1 MIYLLLVLFQL
12 KHFFCDYPLQTPY
25 MLGKFKGGREWIL
38 PLSAHALVH
47 LVGTWIIASFYLIVT
62 GKLHDHQLLPIG
74 LGLLDFVLHFAMDR
88 IKASPNLLG
97 RYKSLDANCYP
108 GVAQMAEGNMPV
120 AVIGEEYKQK
130 VTWARQRLKENTY
143 FWWALGL
150 DQGVHHLTHYL
161 IIGIL
166 LS

>member
-25 MLGKFKGGREWIL
+25 MLGKFKDKGWIL
-38 PLSAHALVH
+38 PLSAHSAVHALAT
-47 LVGTWIIASFYLIVT
+47 LVIAHSIQSNRKLSVAVALI
-62 GKLHDHQLLPIG
+62 
-74 LGLLDFVLHFAMDR
+74 DFVLHFTMDR
-88 IKASPNLLG
+88 VKASPSLLG

-108 GVAQMAEGNMPV
+108 GVAQMADGNMPV
-120 AVIGEEYKQK
+120 SVIGEEYSQK
-130 VTWARQRLKENTY
+130 VSWARQRLKENTY

-161 IIGIL
+161 IIAIL
-166 LS
+166 MGAK